1 MQFLTTALF
10 FNDREYRSKETVTA
24 FSCLTHTCNIRGH
37 NNFVASSLLCSC
49 LANVYVIGHF
59 WSNMALF
66 RVICSIL
73 CSLFIVSGIIDNG
86 NCFLVCN
93 SFRLCTI
100 TRLSFL
106 TVSSCSKGFPVNSY
120 PIPTRTKSTRT
131 QYQLVPKL
139 TRTHYQLVPIQLV
152 PKSTRTQFVLI
163 LSVRFLCP
171 KNKPRRMQSHR
182 VIMYYLISVGIWLQ
196 LM

>member
-1 MQFLTTALF
+1 MRYTNLRLLTYLLLLQACTVRLRPAVRQAVL
-10 FNDREYRSKETVTA
+10 RLAWPKETVTA

-120 PIPTRTKSTRT
+120 QYAAKGHELT
-131 QYQLVPKL
+131 QLHNVVA
-139 TRTHYQLVPIQLV
+139 RGNG
-152 PKSTRTQFVLI
+152 LI
-163 LSVRFLCP
+163 L
-171 KNKPRRMQSHR
+171 
-182 VIMYYLISVGIWLQ
+182 
-196 LM
+196 